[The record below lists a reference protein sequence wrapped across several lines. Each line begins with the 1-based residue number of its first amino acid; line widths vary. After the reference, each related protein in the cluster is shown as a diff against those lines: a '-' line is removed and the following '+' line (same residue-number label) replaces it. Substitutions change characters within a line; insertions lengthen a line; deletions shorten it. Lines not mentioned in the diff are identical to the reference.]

1 MKKISS
7 TLTQIACGAAALT
20 IGIFL
25 FSANQA
31 SQAQESK
38 TEIIKFEASW
48 CGPCRMMNP
57 IFAQV
62 KSELSDR
69 ASFRSVDI
77 DKDPKTAEAFRVSQL
92 PTLVA
97 VKDGRVVGKAVGFQ
111 NKSKLTRFVKKHSK

>member
-1 MKKISS
+1 MKKAHSL
-7 TLTQIACGAAALT
+7 LTPFLCGAAA
-20 IGIFL
+20 IAIAAFL
-25 FSANQA
+25 FTGN
-31 SQAQESK
+31 ESVHAKEGK

-57 IFAQV
+57 IFAEV
-62 KSELSDR
+62 KRELSGT

-77 DKDPKTAEAFRVSQL
+77 DKNPKTANAFRVTQL

-97 VKDGRVVGKAVGFQ
+97 VKDGKVVGKAVGFQ